1 MPPYRLQTLLEMRER
16 AKEAAE
22 QAFSEAVR
30 EVTRQEKEQQRLE
43 QDLETRKAERRHK
56 VDLYMQEIMARGAG
70 VSGMSSMNRYE
81 QRLKD
86 EEAQVALEIERQKE
100 VVKRAKKVMEEK
112 RMEMAQAAMD
122 LKAIEKHKEKWQK
135 EVKAAR
141 AAREELNQEEIGNAL
156 HLARTRRERSESE

>member
-1 MPPYRLQTLLEMRER
+1 MPPYRLQTLLEMRQR

-30 EVTRQEKEQQRLE
+30 EVARQEQEQKRLE
-43 QDLETRKAERRHK
+43 NDLAQRKAGRARKIDEFLK
-56 VDLYMQEIMARGAG
+56 DIMAKGTGVAG
-70 VSGMSSMNRYE
+70 MNAMSRYE

-100 VVKRAKKVMEEK
+100 IVKQAKKVQEE
-112 RMEMAQAAMD
+112 RRQEMAQAAMD

-135 EVKAAR
+135 QVKMER
-141 AAREELNQEEIGNAL
+141 AAREEMVQEEIGNAL
-156 HLARTRRERSESE
+156 HLARSRRQSQD

>member
-1 MPPYRLQTLLEMRER
+1 MPAYRLQTLLEIRAR

-22 QAFSEAVR
+22 QVFSEAVR
-30 EVTRQEKEQQRLE
+30 EVARQEKEQQRLE
-43 QDLETRKAERRHK
+43 QDLQDRKSSRK
-56 VDLYMQEIMARGAG
+56 QKIDLYMQEIMARGTG

-112 RMEMAQAAMD
+112 RQEMAQAAMD
-122 LKAIEKHKEKWQK
+122 LKAIEKHKENWQK
-135 EVKAAR
+135 AVKAER
-141 AAREELNQEEIGNAL
+141 QAREELNQEEIGNAL
-156 HLARTRRERSESE
+156 HLARTRRQQSESE

>member
-1 MPPYRLQTLLEMRER
+1 MPPYRLQTLLEIRQR

-43 QDLETRKAERRHK
+43 QDLEQRKAGRKAK
-56 VDLYMQEIMARGAG
+56 VDLYLQEIMARGAG
-70 VSGMSSMNRYE
+70 VSGMNSMNRYE
-81 QRLKD
+81 LRLKD

-100 VVKRAKKVMEEK
+100 VVKRAKRAMEEK
-112 RMEMAQAAMD
+112 RQEMAQAAMD

-135 EVKAAR
+135 DVKAAR
-141 AAREELNQEEIGNAL
+141 DAREELVQEEIGNAL
-156 HLARTRRERSESE
+156 HLARTRREQPD

>member
-22 QAFSEAVR
+22 QAFSDAVR

-70 VSGMSSMNRYE
+70 VSGMNSMNRYE

-100 VVKRAKKVMEEK
+100 VVKRAKKVQEEK
-112 RMEMAQAAMD
+112 RQEMAQAAMD
-122 LKAIEKHKEKWQK
+122 LKAIEKHKEKWAK
-135 EVKAAR
+135 EVKDAR
-141 AAREELNQEEIGNAL
+141 AAREELTQEEIGNTL
-156 HLARTRRERSESE
+156 HLARTRKQQEK

>member
-1 MPPYRLQTLLEMRER
+1 MPPYRLQTLMEIRER

-22 QAFSEAVR
+22 QVFSEAVR

-43 QDLETRKAERRHK
+43 QDLETRKGERKHK
-56 VDLYMQEIMARGAG
+56 VDLYLQEIMARGAG
-70 VSGMSSMNRYE
+70 VSGMNSMNRYE

-112 RMEMAQAAMD
+112 RQEMAQAAMD

-141 AAREELNQEEIGNAL
+141 DAREELAQEEIGNAL
-156 HLARTRRERSESE
+156 HLARTRREHTES

>member
-30 EVTRQEKEQQRLE
+30 EVARQEKEQQRLE
-43 QDLETRKAERRHK
+43 QDLVQRKADRQAK
-56 VDLYMQEIMARGAG
+56 IDAYLQEIMARGAG
-70 VSGMSSMNRYE
+70 VSGMNSMNRYE

-100 VVKRAKKVMEEK
+100 VVKRAKKFMEEK
-112 RMEMAQAAMD
+112 RQEMAQAAMD

-141 AAREELNQEEIGNAL
+141 AAREELTQEEIGNAL
-156 HLARTRRERSESE
+156 HLARTRREKAE

>member
-1 MPPYRLQTLLEMRER
+1 MPPYRLQTLLEIRQR

-30 EVTRQEKEQQRLE
+30 EVTRQEQQQQKLE
-43 QDLETRKAERRHK
+43 QDLEQRKADRKHK
-56 VDLYMQEIMARGAG
+56 VDLYLQEIMARGAG
-70 VSGMSSMNRYE
+70 VSGMNSMNRYE

-100 VVKRAKKVMEEK
+100 VVKRAKKAMEEK
-112 RMEMAQAAMD
+112 RQEMAQAAMD
-122 LKAIEKHKEKWQK
+122 LKAIEKHKEKWLK

-141 AAREELNQEEIGNAL
+141 QAREELAQEEIGNAL
-156 HLARTRRERSESE
+156 HLARTRAQSE

>member
-1 MPPYRLQTLLEMRER
+1 MPPYRLQTLLEMRQR

-30 EVTRQEKEQQRLE
+30 EVARQEQEQKRLE
-43 QDLETRKAERRHK
+43 NDLVQRKADRARKIDEYLK
-56 VDLYMQEIMARGAG
+56 DIMARGTG
-70 VSGMSSMNRYE
+70 VSGMNSMSRYE

-100 VVKRAKKVMEEK
+100 VVKQARKVQEE
-112 RMEMAQAAMD
+112 RRQEMAQAAMD

-135 EVKAAR
+135 QIKAER
-141 AAREELNQEEIGNAL
+141 AAREELVQEEIGNAL
-156 HLARTRRERSESE
+156 HLARTRQSQE

>member
-1 MPPYRLQTLLEMRER
+1 MPPYRLQTLLEMRQR

-30 EVTRQEKEQQRLE
+30 EVARQEQEQKKLE
-43 QDLETRKAERRHK
+43 QDLEERKASRQQK
-56 VDLYMQEIMARGAG
+56 VNLYLQEIMARGAG
-70 VSGMSSMNRYE
+70 VSGMNSMNRYE

-100 VVKRAKKVMEEK
+100 VVKRAKKAMEEK
-112 RMEMAQAAMD
+112 RQEMAQAAMD

-135 EVKAAR
+135 EIKAAR
-141 AAREELNQEEIGNAL
+141 QAREELNQEEIGNAL
-156 HLARTRRERSESE
+156 HLARTRREQAE